1 MSSAMS
7 SAISRLSRVQ
17 QGTLPLNGLIEVD
30 ILNCELCLNQS
41 ISDIQMIIERS
52 KDTSVYNLI

>member
-1 MSSAMS
+1 MSSAT
-7 SAISRLSRVQ
+7 SRLSEVQ
-17 QGTLPLNGLIEVD
+17 QGTLPLEGLMAVD

-41 ISDIQMIIERS
+41 ISDIQMITERS